1 MTIEEMKKNRTMDKY
16 FQESFVQYVVEK
28 NIGKEEIGLYDEDRN
43 KIRKIYR
50 GEEIKQDEWEQC
62 ILCFVVDKKGNF
74 LVENK
79 LNGEKDE
86 CSGHVK
92 QGEVPTQAVIRELYE
107 EYGIEIEE
115 ALGVKYLD
123 NVKVSFEETNGKLQ
137 CFLYIYVLFR
147 TRETPIKIDK
157 REILNIESIPYND
170 FFNMFENNK
179 IFPYISQYK
188 PIIPKLKELC
198 EKIYEG
204 KESNELERE

>member
-1 MTIEEMKKNRTMDKY
+1 MTIEEMKKNGTIDKY

-188 PIIPKLKELC
+188 PIISKLKELC

-204 KESNELERE
+204 KANNELERG